1 MLGPREIQLVIE
13 LHAARP
19 RGHLIADGIRRSFDG
34 WLELLCA
41 LETATVPDHGR
52 SRGRRDADLGVLQ
65 GFVQFAAPPDVE
77 LAEDSAH
84 VGLDRF
90 GGNEQG
96 LGDLGV

>member
-19 RGHLIADGIRRSFDG
+19 RGLLIADGIQRSFDG

-41 LETATVPDHGR
+41 LETATEPDHGR
-52 SRGRRDADLGVLQ
+52 SRGPLGADLGVPQ
-65 GFVQFAAPPDVE
+65 GFVQFAPTPDLE
-77 LAEDSAH
+77 LPEDSAE
-84 VGLDRF
+84 VRLDRF